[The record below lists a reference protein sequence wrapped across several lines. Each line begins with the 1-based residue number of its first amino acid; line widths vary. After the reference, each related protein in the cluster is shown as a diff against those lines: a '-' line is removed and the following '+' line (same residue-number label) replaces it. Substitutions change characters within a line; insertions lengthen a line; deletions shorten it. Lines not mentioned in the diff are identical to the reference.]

1 MQVITD
7 TQTSKNARIGK
18 LIKDYLNSRNH
29 KNSLNIKNESALF
42 AKLLTATDAIIENT
56 IKKIGIAKT
65 VTDTQ
70 KEEASSSLLEEIILE
85 PCKLNTK
92 SSQTVS
98 SQIRSFIYTED
109 KNFEAQIEIYLRK
122 RAITLLRNYSEG
134 ENAEY
139 IKVLNNT
146 RKALNRLVENNKIT
160 KSKKDFYSIKAE
172 NTNCFNENAH
182 KLKLVNL
189 LNKGEKAKISTI
201 IVKILSDNENLLFS
215 ANDLAKVITPI
226 ITNRIPNN
234 EIIIQN
240 KVNDNGSEPK
250 TEADFGTYCRAEEII
265 TGKDYFEYFLQS
277 EISDTLTGNSLK
289 AKEKKLALIALMHYS
304 QPGYFFET
312 DVFTE
317 EQKTLSLTDCTAN
330 FLNDKRF
337 CGSTNMKSVSRSTA
351 NNRLKDAS
359 NSLKIALIGL
369 STEERKSFLRELS
382 GYLTKEFLRMTG
394 VIK

>member
-1 MQVITD
+1 M
-7 TQTSKNARIGK
+7 
-18 LIKDYLNSRNH
+18 
-29 KNSLNIKNESALF
+29 
-42 AKLLTATDAIIENT
+42 
-56 IKKIGIAKT
+56 
-65 VTDTQ
+65 
-70 KEEASSSLLEEIILE
+70 
-85 PCKLNTK
+85 
-92 SSQTVS
+92 S

>member
-7 TQTSKNARIGK
+7 TQNSKNASIGK
-18 LIKDYLNSRNH
+18 LIKDYLNARNH
-29 KNSLNIKNESALF
+29 KSSLNIKNESALF

-70 KEEASSSLLEEIILE
+70 KEETSSSLLEEIILE

-122 RAITLLRNYSEG
+122 RVITLLRKYSED

-146 RKALNRLVENNKIT
+146 RKALNRLVENKRIK

-226 ITNRIPNN
+226 ITNRIPDI

-277 EISDTLTGNSLK
+277 EISDTLTGKSSK

-312 DVFTE
+312 DIFTE
-317 EQKTLSLTDCTAN
+317 EQKKLPLTDCTVN
-330 FLNDKRF
+330 FLNDNRF
-337 CGSTNMKSVSRSTA
+337 CGSTNIKSVSRSTA